1 MKINDIKQLKENLKT
16 VFALEYF
23 GVHIEEVREE
33 KNLKLLYYF
42 SVPEKSKIKSII
54 PNNNQINTSDGLIE
68 LAKESITEMIIESH
82 KHEFDDNEEY
92 EEFYNDVKNN
102 ISDYVLFFAKVREG
116 EIWTEE
122 MGKDAIQKIT
132 DEIKNNSYKQV

>member
-23 GVHIEEVREE
+23 GVHIDEVRE

-122 MGKDAIQKIT
+122 MGDSAVQKIV
-132 DEIKNNSYKQV
+132 DRVKNNQYKKV